1 MTADLIWKYIII
13 ILITVF
19 LQVLIIIPAESA
31 PDNFNKKID
40 LNLRDVE
47 LETAFMMLADLA
59 DINLICDKSVKGTI
73 TLQLK
78 DVSFKDALTMIV
90 GSFDLDYSTAYNT
103 IFISTEDKIREKE
116 NTAVEKIFTLKY
128 ITAENAAEL
137 LKKQFEQIEFYELR
151 NGRILMRGS
160 DFAVKRCG
168 KIIKEIDIPLKQV
181 LITAR
186 VEEISRNKIKELGV
200 QPDQLTKL
208 NIIKDKNEKI
218 EKLELSWPETLK
230 MLEEKGAA
238 TLLAN
243 PSLMTVDRKKAKLLI
258 GDQIPVK
265 LERVESD
272 KTVSTIEYID
282 AGIILEFL
290 PRIINKKQI
299 MLNIQPAVNSIGQ
312 TLSEGLPAVNSRKA
326 ETTVIL
332 EDGQTFAI
340 GGLIKEN
347 IVKNKIDIPVISDIP
362 VLGKLFSSEEKSEMH
377 TELMIFITPKI
388 IETKKIVDVNK
399 TNKKE
404 EINKDK
410 QGGFSAS
417 KAETIIKKYKNKK
430 ESEKTKNN
438 KKEFIDLTEKEI
450 KELLQK
456 Q

>member
-1 MTADLIWKYIII
+1 MANLVRKYSII
-13 ILITVF
+13 ILITAV
-19 LQVLIIIPAESA
+19 LQVLFIIPAESA
-31 PDNFNKKID
+31 PDNFNRKLD

-59 DINLICDKSVKGTI
+59 DINLICDKSVKGTV

-78 DVSFKDALTMIV
+78 DVKFKDALTMITD
-90 GSFDLDYSTAYNT
+90 SFDLDYSTAHNT

-116 NTAVEKIFTLKY
+116 NTAVEKIFTKKY
-128 ITAENAAEL
+128 ITSENAVKL
-137 LKKQFEQIEFYELR
+137 LKKQFKQIEFYELR
-151 NGRILMRGS
+151 NGKIMLRGK
-160 DFAVKRCG
+160 DFAVKKCK
-168 KIIKEIDIPLKQV
+168 KIIEEIDIPLKQV

-200 QPDQLTKL
+200 QPGQLTKL
-208 NIIKDKNEKI
+208 NIIKDED
-218 EKLELSWPETLK
+218 EKLEKFELSWPETLK

-238 TLLAN
+238 KLLAN

-290 PRIINKKQI
+290 PRTINEKQI
-299 MLNIQPAVNSIGQ
+299 MINIQPAVNSLGQ

-347 IVKNKIDIPVISDIP
+347 IIKNKIDIPVISDIP

-377 TELMIFITPKI
+377 TELMIFITPEI
-388 IETKKIVDVNK
+388 IETKRIEDFGKN
-399 TNKKE
+399 NKKAEIDTDKE
-404 EINKDK
+404 ES
-410 QGGFSAS
+410 FSAS
-417 KAETIIKKYKNKK
+417 KAEEVLKKYKNKK
-430 ESEKTKNN
+430 EGEKTKNN
-438 KKEFIDLTEKEI
+438 RKEIIGLTEKEV